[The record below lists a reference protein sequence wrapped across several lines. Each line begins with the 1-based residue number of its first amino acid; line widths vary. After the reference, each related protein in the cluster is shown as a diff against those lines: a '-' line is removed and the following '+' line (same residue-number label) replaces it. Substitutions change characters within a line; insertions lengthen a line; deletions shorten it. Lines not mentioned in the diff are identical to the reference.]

1 MGILNSTPDYIT
13 PYLSANTLFESLLD
27 DFYEYNDKDKFCSGL
42 VAMLNTGNGAIEEGI
57 LANNERQ
64 QELCNIITKY
74 YSIKIDT
81 IKTAQKM
88 IENSKK
94 IIDAL
99 ERGQICND
107 FFKDDRY
114 SCPETGV
121 ALMVNE
127 SVKRSIINVFLDYI
141 NKIMQLNDKN
151 QLNRLENI
159 DFTRVV
165 VYKDTILRLTNE
177 LLTLLKT
184 YYTQIT
190 HNPGIMKLMLLSVPE
205 QERDPAKKL
214 SSIKDV
220 GIKGITNI
228 GIKDVGIT
236 ASQTL
241 QNAMQSGINNV
252 SGQLQNA
259 MQTGINNVSGQL
271 QNAMQTGKNNVSGQL
286 QNAMQTGKNNVSGQ
300 LQNAMQTGKNN
311 VSEKLHGLL
320 SLSR

>member
-1 MGILNSTPDYIT
+1 
-13 PYLSANTLFESLLD
+13 
-27 DFYEYNDKDKFCSGL
+27 
-42 VAMLNTGNGAIEEGI
+42 
-57 LANNERQ
+57 
-64 QELCNIITKY
+64 
-74 YSIKIDT
+74 
-81 IKTAQKM
+81 
-88 IENSKK
+88 
-94 IIDAL
+94 
-99 ERGQICND
+99 
-107 FFKDDRY
+107 
-114 SCPETGV
+114 
-121 ALMVNE
+121 MVNE

-259 MQTGINNVSGQL
+259 LQSGINNVSGQL
-271 QNAMQTGKNNVSGQL
+271 QNAMQTGINNVSGQL